1 MRSIL
6 PRSHAAHEIPRDVVS
21 RTGRAGVST
30 AALRLFQ
37 LNVRSRPDGSA
48 TAVKPP
54 PLPPARVGQPFRAP
68 VSQLDVVVGGP
79 GGSGSRSCSV
89 TPIRMSTSPPPDGR
103 LRPCSARGSAWR
115 RGWRATKNTTRSEGH
130 AAARGRGHVRRGQ
143 EDHRVGLGD
152 GELRPPDKQSLGIAD
167 PIGHT

>member
-68 VSQLDVVVGGP
+68 VSQLDVVVAA
-79 GGSGSRSCSV
+79 R
-89 TPIRMSTSPPPDGR
+89 
-103 LRPCSARGSAWR
+103 ARGRARSHRSGCPQARRLTDDSDPVQHADR
-115 RGWRATKNTTRSEGH
+115 RGVGVGEQRKNTTRYEGD

-152 GELRPPDKQSLGIAD
+152 GELRPPDKRSLGIAD